1 MTVATTCIAKGDE
14 ITHIYQGHFGDTAKD
29 ERQRIL
35 MNMFHFDCLCKACVN
50 DYPRVGELPDSYSVM
65 AKLVLNDTAQSS
77 QLQMFKNN
85 IEKYN
90 YDINDPKSKSNM
102 LIREISNTIRRKK
115 TPQDKKI
122 IAIFKSL
129 EENHDTINKELFQLI
144 ESKNIDEA
152 LRLYCERIRIAC
164 VFLIPPHMIF
174 LNGRAAITDCLWVK
188 YGNKA
193 YGVSSSSLS
202 GAYV

>member
-35 MNMFHFDCLCKACVN
+35 KNMFHFDCLCKACVH
-50 DYPRVGELPDSYSVM
+50 DYPLVRELPESYSVM
-65 AKLVLNDTAQSS
+65 AKLVLNDAAQSS
-77 QLQMFKNN
+77 HLQMFKNN

-90 YDINDPKSKSNM
+90 YDINDPKSKGNM

-129 EENHDTINKELFQLI
+129 EEYHDTINKELFQL
-144 ESKNIDEA
+144 
-152 LRLYCERIRIAC
+152 
-164 VFLIPPHMIF
+164 
-174 LNGRAAITDCLWVK
+174 
-188 YGNKA
+188 
-193 YGVSSSSLS
+193 
-202 GAYV
+202 